1 MHDAQLIEL
10 QEGAH
15 DHQKYAPFPA
25 LSIDEMADAHK
36 YQKHGPKLPEA
47 VEGNDPQ
54 VVEKQSEADQSQ
66 HRARD
71 QAPAKRPDG
80 SGFQACVDI
89 AMDPVAQVFAELVRI
104 GFILVA
110 HQRSPIAEE
119 PAQVSYPAYCF
130 KKTIPH

>member
-15 DHQKYAPFPA
+15 DHQKHAPCPA
-25 LSIDEMADAHK
+25 LPIDEMADAHK
-36 YQKHGPKLPEA
+36 NKKHGPKLPEA
-47 VEGNDPQ
+47 VEGNNPQ

-71 QAPAKRPDG
+71 QTSAKRPDG
-80 SGFQACVDI
+80 SGFQAAVNI
-89 AMDPVAQVFAELVRI
+89 AMDPVAEVFAELVRI
-104 GFILVA
+104 EFILVA

-119 PAQVSYPAYCF
+119 LAPVLNAAN
-130 KKTIPH
+130 

>member
-25 LSIDEMADAHK
+25 LPIDEMPDAHK

-54 VVEKQSEADQSQ
+54 VVEQQMEAHQRQ
-66 HRARD
+66 HRARS

-80 SGFQACVDI
+80 SGFQTCVDI
-89 AMDPVAQVFAELVRI
+89 AMAPVAQLTAELVRI
-104 GFILVA
+104 AFILVA
-110 HQRSPIAEE
+110 HQ
-119 PAQVSYPAYCF
+119 
-130 KKTIPH
+130 